1 MGQDHMLE
9 NNYPFWPAHYAQNRI
24 GKISTWET
32 YRVQIFLMPY
42 LRKKY
47 VLESRFFQKQIMKHE
62 KLDMELDRALKEPER
77 LKTLAMNN
85 KKKREAELKSKVS
98 QLEEKDA

>member
-1 MGQDHMLE
+1 
-9 NNYPFWPAHYAQNRI
+9 
-24 GKISTWET
+24 
-32 YRVQIFLMPY
+32 
-42 LRKKY
+42 
-47 VLESRFFQKQIMKHE
+47 MKHE